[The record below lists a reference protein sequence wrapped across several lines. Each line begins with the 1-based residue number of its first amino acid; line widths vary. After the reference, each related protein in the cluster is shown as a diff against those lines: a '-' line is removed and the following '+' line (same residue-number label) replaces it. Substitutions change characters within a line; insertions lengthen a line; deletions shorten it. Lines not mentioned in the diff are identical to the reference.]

1 MAALSLSID
10 AIRPLNRWANSSI
23 QPGSVGSVGDVNLT
37 PRFKQSSPDL
47 PMRYDP
53 YFRGKKECRLG
64 SNVQNGTQ
72 ISYDSKGLGPETIDS
87 NWGGRRNFRINRGW
101 IYQDMREPDK
111 RVEPVLGSTPNYSFQ
126 NRLATVYEAKTRGEK
141 FLPLPHGY
149 MPSPGEITRGGAY
162 PTVRGLEQGTQPPG
176 STPLNPMLDPQT
188 IIAEEALKKRG
199 LMPGGVGSGKP
210 NKRMK

>member
-37 PRFKQSSPDL
+37 PRFKQSAPEL

-53 YFRGKKECRLG
+53 YFRGKKECPLG

-72 ISYDSKGLGPETIDS
+72 KSYDSKGMGPVTVDS
-87 NWGGRRNFRINRGW
+87 NWGGRRNFKISHGW

-111 RVEPVLGSTPNYSFQ
+111 RVEPILGTTPNYSYQ
-126 NRLATVYEAKTRGEK
+126 NKLATVYEAKTRGEK
-141 FLPLPHGY
+141 FLPLPGGY
-149 MPSPGEITRGGAY
+149 IPSPGEITRGGAY
-162 PTVRGLEQGTQPPG
+162 PFVRNMEPGMDPP
-176 STPLNPMLDPQT
+176 SSQLQDAMLNSNPQT
-188 IIAEEALKKRG
+188 LIAEEVIRKRG
-199 LMPGGVGSGKP
+199 LMASGSGKP